1 MNIFY
6 LLCLFV
12 GKWDESVL
20 HHLLILILDE
30 ILPLPSIYW
39 ADTSKSTAKT
49 SSGSHSSAAHVRTS
63 SQGSSEQVDTWA
75 FIPAHVPPPNNE
87 VPPPPDEVPEG
98 VKMNH
103 EDGSDSET
111 DEAPE
116 EGTKAHDGGS
126 LHKTF
131 VVPSSL

>member
-1 MNIFY
+1 MSISLIAAISLPSSISLIEYFILQQVIHSNRTHMNIFY

-63 SQGSSEQVDTWA
+63 SQGSSEQVDTRA
-75 FIPAHVPPPNNE
+75 FIPTHVPPSNNE
-87 VPPPPDEVPEG
+87 VSPPTDEVLEG
-98 VKMNH
+98 V
-103 EDGSDSET
+103 
-111 DEAPE
+111 
-116 EGTKAHDGGS
+116 
-126 LHKTF
+126 
-131 VVPSSL
+131 